1 MTVQFVTKYTISEL
15 LKLSPETLKKY
26 RLDGRLVEGIH
37 WIRVNPRVVRYNLPL
52 VQDWFQN
59 QSDPQAHQ
67 RAIENYL
74 AAQLSNQKKVGRG
87 FARITAA

>member
-1 MTVQFVTKYTISEL
+1 MNDQFVTKHIISKL

-37 WIRVNPRVVRYNLPL
+37 WIRVNPRLVRYNLPL

-59 QSDPQAHQ
+59 QGDPQAHQ
-67 RAIENYL
+67 RAIVNYHAML
-74 AAQLSNQKKVGRG
+74 LSNQKKAGRS
-87 FARITAA
+87 FARTSAA